1 MGVCKHVPFNL
12 LEVRE
17 IMSKKKSSCLH
28 PIDWRYGSEEMRC
41 LFSREKR
48 LEIMLK
54 VETAI
59 AYGHAIVGNIPK
71 KAAEEIEK
79 KASLKYVTLAR
90 VDEIESEIVHDIASV
105 VRAFAE
111 QCGEYGRFIHIGATS
126 NDIIDTTEAVRT
138 KEGLQIIEKRLVKAI
153 ENLIKIVQVHKE
165 TVCIGRTH
173 GSQAVPYS
181 FGHKIAIWL
190 EELVRHLEN
199 VRNLMQNR
207 VMGKLS
213 GAVGTR
219 AAYGVHADRI
229 VQIAM
234 DKLGIKPAIITHQLL
249 SREIIAEILL
259 ELILLACSLDKFAT
273 EIRNLSRTEI
283 SEVREPFKSDKQVGS
298 STMSHKRDPEKSERI
313 SSLARIMRGYTT
325 PVLENIV
332 TWHERDLANSANER
346 FIYPEIFITIDQM
359 LLDFDFVTSGLQII
373 EEQMKKNL
381 NLSKGLVMAEA
392 IMTELVKNDIN
403 RQKAHELLRKN
414 SMIAYKEDKH
424 LQEVLL
430 KDKDIT
436 EYLSEKEMKDIFDH
450 PENYLGTAKEQIEVV
465 LLLAENAIKK

>member
-1 MGVCKHVPFNL
+1 
-12 LEVRE
+12 
-17 IMSKKKSSCLH
+17 MSKKKSSCLH
-28 PIDWRYGSEEMRC
+28 PIDWRYGSEEMRY

-54 VETAI
+54 VEAAI
-59 AYGHAIVGNIPK
+59 AYGHAMVGNIPK

-79 KASLKYVTLAR
+79 KASLKYVKLSQ
-90 VDEIESEIVHDIASV
+90 VDEIEREIVHDIASV

-111 QCGEYGRFIHIGATS
+111 QCGENGRFIHMGATS

-138 KEGLQIIEKRLVKAI
+138 KEALQIIEKRFVKI
-153 ENLIKIVQVHKE
+153 IKNLIKIIQKHKE

-190 EELVRHLEN
+190 DELVRHLEN
-199 VRNLMQNR
+199 IRCLIKKR
-207 VMGKLS
+207 VVGKLS

-234 DKLGIKPAIITHQLL
+234 DKLGIKAAVITHQLL
-249 SREIIAEILL
+249 SRGLIAEILL
-259 ELILLACSLDKFAT
+259 ELIIVSSSLDNFAT

-283 SEVREPFKSDKQVGS
+283 GEVRESFKSDKQVGS

-313 SSLARIMRGYTT
+313 SSLARLMRGYAT

-346 FIYPEIFITIDQM
+346 YIYPEIFITLDQM
-359 LLDFDFVTSGLQII
+359 LIDFDFVTSGLQVDKA
-373 EEQMKKNL
+373 QMKKNL

-392 IMTELVKNDIN
+392 IMTELVKNGLN

-414 SMIAYKEDKH
+414 SMTAYKENKH
-424 LQEVLL
+424 LQKVLL
-430 KDKDIT
+430 EDKEIT
-436 EYLSEKEMKDIFDH
+436 ECISKKVIEEIFKH

-465 LLLAENAIKK
+465 LLLAENAIGK

>member
-1 MGVCKHVPFNL
+1 
-12 LEVRE
+12 
-17 IMSKKKSSCLH
+17 MSKKKSSCLH
-28 PIDWRYGSEEMRC
+28 PIDWRYGSEEMRY

-54 VETAI
+54 VEAAI
-59 AYGHAIVGNIPK
+59 AYGHSMVGNIPK
-71 KAAEEIEK
+71 KAAQEIEK
-79 KASLKYVTLAR
+79 KASLEFVTLAR
-90 VDEIESEIVHDIASV
+90 VDEIEREIVHDIASV

-111 QCGEYGRFIHIGATS
+111 QSGEYGRFIHVGATS

-138 KEGLQIIEKRLVKAI
+138 KEGLQLIEKRLIKTI
-153 ENLIKIVQVHKE
+153 ENLMKIVQDHKE

-190 EELVRHLEN
+190 EEMVRHLEN
-199 VRNLMQNR
+199 IRHLIQNKIF
-207 VMGKLS
+207 GKLS

-219 AAYGVHADRI
+219 AAYGIHADRI
-229 VQIAM
+229 VQITM
-234 DKLGIKPAIITHQLL
+234 DKLGIKPAVITHQLL
-249 SREIIAEILL
+249 SRELIAEVLL

-283 SEVREPFKSDKQVGS
+283 GEVREPFKSDKQVGS

-313 SSLARIMRGYTT
+313 SSLARLMRGYAT

-346 FIYPEIFITIDQM
+346 YIYPEIFLTVDQM
-359 LLDFDFVTSGLQII
+359 LLDFDFVTSGLHINK
-373 EEQMKKNL
+373 EQMKRNL

-392 IMTELVKNDIN
+392 VMTELVKNGMD
-403 RQKAHELLRKN
+403 RQKAHEILRKN
-414 SMIAYKEDKH
+414 SMTAYKENKH
-424 LQEVLL
+424 LQEVLI
-430 KDKDIT
+430 KDREII
-436 EYLSEKEMKDIFDH
+436 EYLSDKAIKEIFDR

-465 LLLAENAIKK
+465 LLLAKNAISK

>member
-1 MGVCKHVPFNL
+1 M
-12 LEVRE
+12 
-17 IMSKKKSSCLH
+17 
-28 PIDWRYGSEEMRC
+28 RY

-54 VETAI
+54 VEAAI
-59 AYGHAIVGNIPK
+59 AYGHAMVGNIPK

-79 KASLKYVTLAR
+79 KASLKYVKLSR
-90 VDEIESEIVHDIASV
+90 VDEIEREIVHDIASV

-111 QCGEYGRFIHIGATS
+111 QCGDNGRFIHMGATS
-126 NDIIDTTEAVRT
+126 NDIIDTTEALRT
-138 KEGLQIIEKRLVKAI
+138 KEALLLIEKRFVKIIKNLMKII
-153 ENLIKIVQVHKE
+153 EEHKE

-190 EELVRHLEN
+190 DELVRHLEN
-199 VRNLMQNR
+199 IRCLIKRR
-207 VMGKLS
+207 VVGKLS

-234 DKLGIKPAIITHQLL
+234 DKLGINAAVISHQLL
-249 SREIIAEILL
+249 SRGLIAEIFL
-259 ELILLACSLDKFAT
+259 ELIIIASSLDNFAT

-313 SSLARIMRGYTT
+313 SSLARLMRGYAI
-325 PVLENIV
+325 PILENVI

-346 FIYPEIFITIDQM
+346 YIYPEIFITLDQM
-359 LLDFDFVTSGLQII
+359 LLDFDFVTSGLFVDKA
-373 EEQMKKNL
+373 QMKKNL

-392 IMTELVKNDIN
+392 IMTELVKNGLN

-414 SMIAYKEDKH
+414 SMTAYEENKH
-424 LQEVLL
+424 LQKVLL
-430 KDKDIT
+430 EDKEIT
-436 EYLSEKEMKDIFDH
+436 ECLSKKTIEEIFKH